1 MNRGVVLIIFLL
13 MLTVQITVAQEH
25 SIKVIAK
32 ATPDS
37 IIVRWAPL
45 TPLAWQQLNKYGY
58 KLERYT
64 IVRDSSVLQDKP
76 MQPVGSL
83 PIKPMGQAEWERFID
98 RDDFVAISAQAIF
111 GESFE
116 VTKKTSNLADIVN
129 QSRELESRFSY
140 ALLAADI
147 SPSAAS
153 LSGLRYVDHDIKA
166 NEMYLYRVYSMVP
179 ENILAIEMGFAYTG
193 PREYIP
199 IPPVGDVYVQPED
212 RSVLLSWEVSQLKY
226 AYSGY
231 FIERSADG
239 GQRFARLNDI
249 PYVYTGEQEAVQ
261 NAYATFRDSL
271 SSNTETYHYRII
283 GISPFG
289 EVGPPSQAVSGK
301 GLDKFDVS
309 VDRVTGDVSTSGSVE
324 LQWEFASENE
334 PLIKGFEVERSTNV
348 ENGFKSISNLLP
360 AIQRRF
366 RDVPDDNTNYYRIAM
381 LGKDGRRRNSF
392 PILIQKEDSIR
403 PVPPSGIQ
411 ALIDSSGIVT
421 LAWKQ
426 NTESDLLGYRVYRS
440 NFKNSEFSQVTVSP
454 IISEHFVDTLSLR
467 NLTRSRYYKIT
478 AVDKRFNTSGFSSI
492 AEVVLPDIIP
502 PVRVTFT
509 SAVATQSGIKLHWT
523 RCSSEDVR
531 AYRIYR
537 KSIHV
542 NDWTMI
548 VERTHPDSTSHTDTP
563 GTGITYLYH
572 VVAVDESG
580 LVSPASPAI
589 RMTELKKDILA
600 NFSKVDAVADRNAR
614 ATKLSW
620 QYPQQDGLKGFWI
633 YRAANDEPITLYK
646 TIPADANYF
655 LDRDM
660 RMDTRY
666 EYRLKAIYFDGRESA
681 FSGLIKVDY

>member
-1 MNRGVVLIIFLL
+1 MNRGVVLFIFLF
-13 MLTVQITVAQEH
+13 MLTVQIAAAQEH

-58 KLERYT
+58 RMERYT

-76 MQPVGSL
+76 MQQVGSQ
-83 PIKPMGQAEWERFID
+83 PIKPKGQTEWERFID
-98 RDDFVAISAQAIF
+98 GDDFVAISAQAIF

-116 VTKKTSNLADIVN
+116 VTKNTSNLADIVN

-147 SPSAAS
+147 SPSAAR
-153 LSGLRYVDHDIKA
+153 LSGLRYVDRDIQA

-179 ENILAIEMGFAYTG
+179 ENILPIEMGFAYTG

-199 IPPVGDVYVQPED
+199 LPPVGDVYVQPED
-212 RSVLLSWEVSQLKY
+212 RSILLSWEVSQLKD

-231 FIERSADG
+231 FIERSVDG

-249 PYVYTGEQEAVQ
+249 PYVYTGEQEGVQ
-261 NAYATFRDSL
+261 NAYATFRDSV

-289 EVGPPSQAVSGK
+289 EVGPPSQPVSGK

-309 VDRVTGDVSTSGSVE
+309 VDRVTGDVSPSGSVE
-324 LQWEFASENE
+324 LQWEFDSENE

-348 ENGFKSISNLLP
+348 EQGFKPVSNLLP
-360 AIQRRF
+360 ATQRRF
-366 RDVPDDNTNYYRIAM
+366 RDISDDNTNYYRISM
-381 LGKDGRRRNSF
+381 LGIDGRRRNSF
-392 PILIQKEDSIR
+392 PILVQKEDSIP
-403 PVPPSGIQ
+403 PVPPSGLQ
-411 ALIDSSGIVT
+411 VLIDSSGIVT

-454 IISEHFVDTLSLR
+454 ILSEQFLDTLSLR

-478 AVDKRFNTSGFSSI
+478 AVDKRFNTSDFSSI

-509 SAVATQSGIKLHWT
+509 SAVATQNGIRLRWT
-523 RCSSEDVR
+523 KCSSED
-531 AYRIYR
+531 AAGYRVYR
-537 KSIHV
+537 RSVHV
-542 NDWTMI
+542 SDWTMI
-548 VERTHPDSTSHTDTP
+548 AEKLHPDSIFHTDIP
-563 GTGITYLYH
+563 NTGITYLYH
-572 VVAVDESG
+572 VMSVDRGG
-580 LVSPASPAI
+580 LVSPASPVI
-589 RMTELKKDILA
+589 RMTELKKDITA
-600 NFSKVDAVADRNAR
+600 NFSMVEAVADRNAHS
-614 ATKLSW
+614 TKLSW
-620 QYPQQDGLKGFWI
+620 QYPKENGLKGFRI
-633 YRAANDEPITLYK
+633 YRAANEESITLYK

-655 LDRDM
+655 LDRNM
-660 RMDTRY
+660 RMETRY
-666 EYRLKAIYFDGRESA
+666 QYRLKAIYYDGRESA
-681 FSGLIKVDY
+681 FSGLIDVKY